1 MSRVRHARPRRTLAV
16 TLVAV
21 CVAGIAVLGAATASG
36 DPYVY
41 QIRSISGT
49 APGNYPLITFAVLK
63 PDGTPV
69 NLKTDPAWTQTASG
83 NSRLF
88 LQVGWSTREFTNTG
102 SDTLALPGGRG
113 VAQPIPVNAL
123 APSVVAN
130 PDGSYSVA
138 SLRPVPQDANGSGT
152 VAMEGHPAGQDASGN
167 WTLRVPVRSVYKNF
181 RITDSTLV
189 ARRQIVDPA
198 KCMNCHKSD
207 GSGVAPRLTVH
218 GNNRTEQTGVCVLCH
233 NPNNTDA
240 VFRVPGDPRVVVGPY
255 SYPEQSIDF
264 KRLVH
269 GIHASAKGFRE
280 NPLVVVGF
288 NHSLFDASA
297 LKEYPAELKDCV
309 KCHVD
314 DGTKGSF
321 ELPLAPTV
329 LGSTFVSKSILPDGT
344 VSIDTDPVND
354 VKITP
359 TAAVCSSCHDKAEVI
374 SHMVRT
380 GGASFRTS
388 QAAIASGAVKER
400 CVNCHGA
407 GKDESVR
414 KVHLSHDD

>member
-1 MSRVRHARPRRTLAV
+1 MSRVWQSSPLRTLAV

-21 CVAGIAVLGAATASG
+21 CVAGIAVPGAAPG

-41 QIRSISGT
+41 RIRSISDT
-49 APGNYPLITFAVLK
+49 APGSYPLINFAVLK

-69 NLKTDPAWTQTASG
+69 NLKTDPAWTQTVSG

-88 LQVGWSTREFTNTG
+88 LQIGWSTREFTNTG
-102 SDTLALPGGRG
+102 SDTLSLPGGRG

-123 APSVVAN
+123 GASVTPN
-130 PDGSYSVA
+130 GDGSYNVVSP
-138 SLRPVPQDANGSGT
+138 LPVPASATGSGT
-152 VAMEGHPAGQDASGN
+152 VAMEGHPAGRDATGN

-181 RITDSTLV
+181 KITDSAPV

-198 KCMNCHKSD
+198 KCMNCHRSD
-207 GSGVAPRLTVH
+207 GSGVAPRLAVH

-240 VFRVPGDPRVVVGPY
+240 VYRLPGDPRVVVGPY

-280 NPLVVVGF
+280 EPLVVVGF
-288 NHSLFDASA
+288 NHSIFDAST
-297 LKEYPAELKDCV
+297 LKEYPADLKDCV

-314 DGTKGSF
+314 NGTKGTF
-321 ELPLAPTV
+321 ELPPAATV
-329 LGSTFVSKSILPDGT
+329 LGSTVVSKSVLPDGT
-344 VSIDTDPVND
+344 VSIDVDPVND

-359 TAAVCSSCHDKAEVI
+359 IAATCSSCHDKAEVI
-374 SHMVRT
+374 SHMVQT

-388 QAAIASGAVKER
+388 QAAIASGAVRER

-407 GKDESVR
+407 GKEKSVR
-414 KVHLSHDD
+414 KVHLSDDD